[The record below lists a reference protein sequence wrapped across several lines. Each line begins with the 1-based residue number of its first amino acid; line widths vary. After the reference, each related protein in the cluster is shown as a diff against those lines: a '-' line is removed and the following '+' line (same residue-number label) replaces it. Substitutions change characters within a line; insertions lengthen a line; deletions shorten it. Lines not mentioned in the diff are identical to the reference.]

1 MTVAALVLAA
11 SLPRF
16 VADVGRIDPPFDVPI
31 RAEVEVRNA
40 SGAAVELERGIPHCA
55 GCTRVTGVPVTVPA
69 GGTARIGI
77 VFEPG
82 DSRGRLRFGCT
93 LLSGGVPWAVADA
106 EATAC
111 GIDLRGPGTVEFGA
125 VESGS
130 ASERSFRVRTVG
142 PPGARLQAAAGGS
155 AHAAVAA
162 DGAPTALADGT
173 LVRHWLVTARIG
185 CAPGADEVRE
195 RIDLRLAA
203 GERTI
208 ESRPVVV
215 RAEPWQPS
223 SAAPGALFLGCVDG
237 LDACER
243 HVLLPRGAGAL
254 SAEGAEAAAAGP
266 GPGPGPGRER
276 VALRIPLPESPPGE
290 WRLLRGTIALRRGPE
305 RWSVPWIG
313 FRAAAAGDGGRPL
326 PSARDVAEVFAFK
339 RDAIRASTTVF
350 RDRMSVGPELLR
362 AADASPVDGELRVD
376 RLVRR
381 EHDGSMRVTVVDR
394 AVPGG
399 RSVGGAAT
407 DGTREARRTHG
418 GPVEVRVA
426 TDHLAHADPAEWE
439 GLAGFVGS
447 EARGTARAPTG
458 DLAAEL
464 ARLSA
469 DAVRVSWDRAAIPGA
484 ELVRIDL
491 EGASAD
497 SVWLDPD
504 RGLAPVLREAVARGP
519 AGVDRNR
526 WHGDHFFRTPEGID
540 LPSVVRIFQRRSA
553 NPERADG
560 RIHWRT
566 LFDRTL
572 TCVSYVVQEPSPG
585 GPVPVDRVLVRAGED
600 VARDRRR
607 FVEGGIP

>member
-276 VALRIPLPESPPGE
+276 VALRIPAPARNDRPSPRPRALVGPVDRVPGC
-290 WRLLRGTIALRRGPE
+290 RCRRRRAPASLRTRRRGGVRVQAGRDPRVHHRLPRPDE
-305 RWSVPWIG
+305 R
-313 FRAAAAGDGGRPL
+313 RP
-326 PSARDVAEVFAFK
+326 
-339 RDAIRASTTVF
+339 
-350 RDRMSVGPELLR
+350 
-362 AADASPVDGELRVD
+362 
-376 RLVRR
+376 
-381 EHDGSMRVTVVDR
+381 
-394 AVPGG
+394 
-399 RSVGGAAT
+399 GAAS
-407 DGTREARRTHG
+407 RRGCVAG
-418 GPVEVRVA
+418 G
-426 TDHLAHADPAEWE
+426 
-439 GLAGFVGS
+439 
-447 EARGTARAPTG
+447 RGTAR
-458 DLAAEL
+458 
-464 ARLSA
+464 
-469 DAVRVSWDRAAIPGA
+469 
-484 ELVRIDL
+484 
-491 EGASAD
+491 
-497 SVWLDPD
+497 
-504 RGLAPVLREAVARGP
+504 GP
-519 AGVDRNR
+519 ARAPR
-526 WHGDHFFRTPEGID
+526 A
-540 LPSVVRIFQRRSA
+540 RR
-553 NPERADG
+553 E
-560 RIHWRT
+560 H
-566 LFDRTL
+566 
-572 TCVSYVVQEPSPG
+572 
-585 GPVPVDRVLVRAGED
+585 AG
-600 VARDRRR
+600 DRRR
-607 FVEGGIP
+607 PRRARRPVGRRRGD